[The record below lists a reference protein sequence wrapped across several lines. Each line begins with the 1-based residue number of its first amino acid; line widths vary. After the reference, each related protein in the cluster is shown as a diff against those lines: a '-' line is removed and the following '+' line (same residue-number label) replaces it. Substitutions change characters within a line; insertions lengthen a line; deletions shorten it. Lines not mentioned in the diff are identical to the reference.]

1 MNTPDDQ
8 TLKWIMGIIASL
20 FAAMIGWLYN
30 GTIGRIKKVEEKLD
44 AKADTAEMTRQR
56 DNIGELFGKLDEHA
70 RRDEDTFRTIT
81 STMSENQ
88 AELLREIAK
97 RPTRE
102 ELKP

>member
-44 AKADTAEMTRQR
+44 AKADTEEMNRQR
-56 DNIGELFGKLDEHA
+56 DNIGQLFEKLDEHGQ
-70 RRDEDTFRTIT
+70 RDAEQFRDIT
-81 STMSENQ
+81 QIMSLNQ
-88 AELLREIAK
+88 VELLREIGK

-102 ELKP
+102 ELK